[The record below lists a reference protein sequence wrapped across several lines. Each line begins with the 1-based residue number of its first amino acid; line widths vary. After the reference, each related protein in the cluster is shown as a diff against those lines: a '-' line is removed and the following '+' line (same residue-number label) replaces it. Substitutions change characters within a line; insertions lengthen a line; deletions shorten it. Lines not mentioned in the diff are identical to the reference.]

1 MPRGCGSLDDF
12 HSERRRKRAAS
23 RFTWSLRRCA
33 AAHAGTPRRKE
44 EDDDEELEEV
54 EKGGGGGGKRNQSPW
69 PYLRPHRRR
78 RNSLAHRLKINI
90 ATTTRTFFAS
100 RVSWLMVLRP
110 GFFNTPPHVTQSH
123 IYWCLYGRRLTLQSP
138 CNDLC
143 RRGRAGTRGDSNT
156 SDYIAVMLR
165 LI

>member
-1 MPRGCGSLDDF
+1 MPRGRGSLDDF

-44 EDDDEELEEV
+44 EEDEDEELEEA

-110 GFFNTPPHVTQSH
+110 GFFNTPLPPRYTVSYLLVFIRAEVNVTE
-123 IYWCLYGRRLTLQSP
+123 P
-138 CNDLC
+138 
-143 RRGRAGTRGDSNT
+143 
-156 SDYIAVMLR
+156 V
-165 LI
+165 